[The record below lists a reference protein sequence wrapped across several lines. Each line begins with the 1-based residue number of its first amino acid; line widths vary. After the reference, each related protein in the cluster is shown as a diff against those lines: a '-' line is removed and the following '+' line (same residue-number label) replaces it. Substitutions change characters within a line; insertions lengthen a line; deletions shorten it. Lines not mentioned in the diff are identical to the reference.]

1 MDHSLITI
9 LKPDPLK
16 HLCEKYLINR
26 SITSQKYTS
35 IKLNSANKTN
45 QWSNHLKIKQ
55 MKKTFL
61 QYISLTLLIISITSC
76 SKDDPEIIGTTTEF
90 TIKSS
95 IINDDYPISV
105 YQSLLYTGS
114 SSDELIVVLDGELR
128 FKDIIGIISEKT
140 ENGSIP
146 PCLVVGIGNLK
157 ERNRDYTPTKYEHGE
172 GGAENFYK
180 FLKIELI
187 PELRSRFNIQSAQKA
202 TLIGYSF
209 GGLFTHYAMFQNRSD
224 NPFNKFISGGCS
236 FWYDSGVIFEYEKNY
251 ASINTDLNVKFYSG
265 MGSLEGG
272 LSLGSFAEMKKRL
285 ESRNYPLLQIKTETI
300 KKHGHSGA
308 ANITFKNGLNYLYE
322 N

>member
-61 QYISLTLLIISITSC
+61 QFISLTLLIISITSF

-105 YQSLLYTGS
+105 YQSPLYNGNPNN
-114 SSDELIVVLDGELR
+114 EIIIVLDGELH
-128 FKDIIGIISEKT
+128 FTEIASIISEKAA
-140 ENGSIP
+140 NGNIAP
-146 PCLVVGIGNLK
+146 TLVVGIGNLK
-157 ERNRDYTPTKYEHGE
+157 ERNRDYTPTIYEHGE
-172 GGAENFYK
+172 GGAENFYN
-180 FLKIELI
+180 FLKDELT
-187 PELRSRFNIQSAQKA
+187 PQLTTRYNIQSTQKA

-251 ASINTDLNVKFYSG
+251 ASNNTDLDVKFYSG

-272 LSLGSFAEMKKRL
+272 VSLGSFAEMTNRL
-285 ESRNYPLLQIKTETI
+285 TGRKYSRFQMKTEII

-308 ANITFKNGLNYLYE
+308 DNITFKNGLNYLYE

>member
-1 MDHSLITI
+1 
-9 LKPDPLK
+9 
-16 HLCEKYLINR
+16 
-26 SITSQKYTS
+26 
-35 IKLNSANKTN
+35 
-45 QWSNHLKIKQ
+45 